1 MHDVLRGIR
10 VLEVASW
17 TFVPAAGAVLA
28 DWGADVIKV
37 EHPVTGDPQ
46 RGLITSGLIPGAA
59 GVVNF
64 MIEQPNRGK
73 RSVGIDL
80 AHPDGRE
87 LLYTL
92 VEGSDVFLT
101 NFMPDARERLRI
113 DVDDIRARNPSI
125 IYVRG
130 HGQGTKGPDAAKGG
144 YDAASYW
151 ARGGIGASITP
162 PDREWPVSQTAGFGD
177 LNGGMTIAGGICG
190 ALLKRER
197 TGEPSVVDVSLLGLA
212 MWTMSPNV
220 LASRLFN
227 LPGGLPS
234 FGVRPVSPNPLV
246 GVYRTKDGRFIT
258 LVMLEPDR
266 FWADLVEHLGR
277 PDLADD
283 ARFKDATVRAEN
295 RDACLAE
302 LDAAFE
308 SRTLDEWREAFADLK
323 GVWAPMQTVYET
335 YDDPQTVANGY
346 VVQVDPG
353 DGSDAFPV
361 VASPV
366 QFDETPFT
374 LTPAPEHGQH
384 TDEVLMDLGLDWDAI
399 AAHKESG
406 AIL

>member
-1 MHDVLRGIR
+1 MHDVLQGIR
-10 VLEVASW
+10 VIEVASW

-37 EHPVTGDPQ
+37 EHPTTGDPQ

-73 RSVGIDL
+73 RSIGLDI
-80 AHPDGRE
+80 ANPAGRDV
-87 LLYTL
+87 LYRL
-92 VEGSDVFLT
+92 VESADVFLT
-101 NFMPDARERLRI
+101 NFLPDARQRLQI
-113 DVDDIRARNPSI
+113 DVEHVRAVNPRI

-144 YDAASYW
+144 YDGASYW
-151 ARGGIGASITP
+151 ARGGIGASLTP
-162 PDREWPVSQTAGFGD
+162 ADREWPVSQTAGFGD

-190 ALLKRER
+190 ALVKRER

-234 FGVRPVSPNPLV
+234 FGARPVSPNPLV
-246 GVYRTKDGRFIT
+246 GIYKTKDGRFVS
-258 LVMLEPDR
+258 LVMLEADK
-266 FWADLVEHLGR
+266 FWADFVAHLGR

-283 ARFKDATVRAEN
+283 PRFADAAARSEH

-302 LDAAFE
+302 LDAAFA
-308 SRTLDEWREAFADLK
+308 SKTLDEWRVALDGMK

-335 YDDPQTVANGY
+335 VDDPQSVANGY
-346 VVQVDPG
+346 VVDVEGG
-353 DGSDAFPV
+353 DGSTFPV

-384 TDEVLMDLGLDWDAI
+384 TEEILMDLGLDWDTI
-399 AAHKESG
+399 LAHKESG
-406 AIL
+406 AVL

>member
-1 MHDVLRGIR
+1 MHDVLRGIK
-10 VLEVASW
+10 VVEVASW

-73 RSVGIDL
+73 RSIGIDL
-80 AHPDGRE
+80 ANADGRE
-87 LLYTL
+87 LLYQL
-92 VEGSDVFLT
+92 VDQADVFLT
-101 NFMPDARERLRI
+101 NFMPDARRRLQI

-212 MWTMSPNV
+212 MWTMSPNI
-220 LASRLFN
+220 LASRLFG
-227 LPGGLPS
+227 LPGCLPS
-234 FGVRPVSPNPLV
+234 FGTRPVSPNPLV
-246 GVYRTKDGRFIT
+246 GIYRTKDGRFIS
-258 LVMLEPDR
+258 LVMLEPDK

-277 PDLADD
+277 PDMVDD
-283 ARFKDATVRAEN
+283 PRFKDAGVRAEN

-302 LDAAFE
+302 LDAAFA
-308 SRTLDEWREAFADLK
+308 SRTLDEWRLALADLA
-323 GVWAPMQTVYET
+323 GVWAPLQTVYET

-346 VVQVDPG
+346 VVEIDPG
-353 DGSDAFPV
+353 DGETFPV

-366 QFDETPFT
+366 QFDETPFE
-374 LTPAPEHGQH
+374 LSPAPEHGQH
-384 TDEVLMDLGLDWDAI
+384 TEEILMELGLDWDTI
-399 AAHKESG
+399 VAHKESG
-406 AIL
+406 AVL

>member
-73 RSVGIDL
+73 RSIGIDL
-80 AHPDGRE
+80 GHPDGLE
-87 LLYTL
+87 ILYRL
-92 VEGSDVFLT
+92 VEQSDVFLT
-101 NFMPDARERLRI
+101 NFLPDARRRLRI
-113 DVDDIRARNPSI
+113 DVEDVRARNPAI

-130 HGQGTKGPDAAKGG
+130 HGQGTKGPDAGKGG
-144 YDAASYW
+144 YDGASYW
-151 ARGGIGASITP
+151 ARGGIGASLTP
-162 PDREWPVSQTAGFGD
+162 ADREWPVSQTAGFGD

-197 TGEPSVVDVSLLGLA
+197 TGEPSVVDVSLFGLA
-212 MWTMSPNV
+212 MWTMSPNII
-220 LASRLFN
+220 ASRLFD

-234 FGVRPVSPNPLV
+234 FGTRPVSPNPLV
-246 GVYRTKDGRFIT
+246 GMYRTKDGRFIS

-283 ARFKDATVRAEN
+283 PRFADAAARGQN
-295 RDACLAE
+295 REACLAE
-302 LDAAFE
+302 LDAAFG
-308 SRTLDEWREAFADLK
+308 SRTLDEWRTALADLK
-323 GVWAPMQTVYET
+323 GVWAPMQTAYET
-335 YDDPQTVANGY
+335 HDDPQAVANGY
-346 VVQVDPG
+346 VVRVDPG
-353 DGSDAFPV
+353 DGTTFPV
-361 VASPV
+361 IASPV

-384 TDEVLMDLGLDWDAI
+384 TEEILMDLGLDWDAI
-399 AAHKESG
+399 ATHKESG
-406 AIL
+406 AVL